1 MTDMVQELDRD
12 VVSAKKTKVTVTATP
27 LDAAPW
33 VSFTM
38 DADYPN
44 KGGKQDGD
52 ELKFDA
58 GAGEFDLSFE
68 LDDQTALNLAFYPDF
83 TDAIWV
89 AVGSICPTQAGDGDG
104 AITPGTVADKK
115 LVVTN
120 ANALGET
127 LTFALRFTGDASAG
141 GYPPYVFDPQIING
155 GNGLAE
161 ENDGD
166 EDENDEDRRDE
177 QGE

>member
-12 VVSAKKTKVTVTATP
+12 VAGAKKTKVTVTATP
-27 LDAAPW
+27 LDAVPW

-52 ELKFDA
+52 KLVFNA
-58 GAGEFDLSFE
+58 GAGAFDLSFD

-83 TDAIWV
+83 ADAMWV
-89 AVGSICPTQAGDGDG
+89 AIGTTCPSAAGTGNG
-104 AITPGTVADKK
+104 AITAGTVASTK

-120 ANALGET
+120 ANSVGQT
-127 LTFALRFTGDASAG
+127 LTFALRFTGDASTG
-141 GYPPYVFDPQIING
+141 GYPPYVYDPEIVNG
-155 GNGLAE
+155 GGR
-161 ENDGD
+161 
-166 EDENDEDRRDE
+166 NDEDDEGGDNDDRRDDK
-177 QGE
+177 GE

>member
-12 VVSAKKTKVTVTATP
+12 VVGAKKTKVTVTASP

-52 ELKFDA
+52 KLKFDA

-68 LDDQTALNLAFYPDF
+68 LDDQTELNLAFYPDF
-83 TDAIWV
+83 TDAMWV
-89 AVGSICPTQAGDGDG
+89 AVGTTCPTAAGDGGG
-104 AITPGTVADKK
+104 AIIPGTVSDTK

-120 ANALGET
+120 ANSVAQT
-127 LTFALRFTGDASAG
+127 LTFALRFTGDASSG
-141 GYPPYVFDPQIING
+141 GYPPYVYDPEIVNG
-155 GNGLAE
+155 GGRLL
-161 ENDGD
+161 
-166 EDENDEDRRDE
+166 EDDAGQDE

>member
-12 VVSAKKTKVTVTATP
+12 VVGAKKTNVTVTATP

-38 DADYPN
+38 DANYPN

-52 ELKFDA
+52 KLKFDA
-58 GAGEFDLSFE
+58 GAGAFDLSFD

-83 TDAIWV
+83 TAAMWV
-89 AVGSICPTQAGDGDG
+89 AVGPTCPTEPGNGIG
-104 AITPGTVADKK
+104 AIVAKTVASKK

-120 ANALGET
+120 ANSVAQT
-127 LTFALRFTGDASAG
+127 LTFALRFTGTASTG
-141 GYPPYVFDPQIING
+141 GYPPYVYDPQIING
-155 GNGLAE
+155 GGQVAE
-161 ENDGD
+161 EVENQD
-166 EDENDEDRRDE
+166 EGRRDE
-177 QGE
+177 QGD